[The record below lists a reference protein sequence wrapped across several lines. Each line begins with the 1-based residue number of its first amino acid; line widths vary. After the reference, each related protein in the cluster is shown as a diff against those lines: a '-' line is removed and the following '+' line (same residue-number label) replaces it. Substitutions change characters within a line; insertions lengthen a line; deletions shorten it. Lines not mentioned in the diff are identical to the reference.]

1 MNICIINCSDKFR
14 KLIFNLKWPL
24 RLGKGAVVT
33 VETIYI
39 PPSLRQVGEETW
51 SCSCLFFVVC
61 FFLQCADAQPET
73 DTLVPKKELNSRFLM
88 QQEKKKRDAE
98 AALLQEEPQEVTD
111 SRRLSL
117 RVRVSDGTSTRRC
130 PLEEVMFYTSSFIG
144 WFVCTNE

>member
-1 MNICIINCSDKFR
+1 M
-14 KLIFNLKWPL
+14 
-24 RLGKGAVVT
+24 
-33 VETIYI
+33 
-39 PPSLRQVGEETW
+39 
-51 SCSCLFFVVC
+51 FFVVC